1 MDYIKEKSS
10 ILSIIVNAFFTALI
24 SIIVSGLVQW
34 VTLEKAVVVV
44 SPSSDFNGRYLTV
57 LSVRNLEDKTLSN
70 FSLYFNTNFD
80 VLKIQSSDGFKHQQK
95 YVKLESIPPKA
106 KYSVMVWTEQP
117 ILKDQI
123 IAESDYKIRIDYSND
138 SSPFLIQLLWNTLPF
153 AIVTFFATLIQILV
167 GSKEIQTMKKECN
180 RISKEIE
187 ERKRELEAQKSEQNS
202 IQEKYNEIKKDDERK
217 LLELKRELKEM
228 RFYFLTNITQLRKE
242 LSFWHD
248 TIRKILYNNK
258 TGFQSA
264 DKVIEMVTST
274 LKTYAT
280 RKDCDKNMDELLY
293 LSQLISDSR
302 ELHNRYPYTESKNN
316 T

>member
-1 MDYIKEKSS
+1 
-10 ILSIIVNAFFTALI
+10 
-24 SIIVSGLVQW
+24 
-34 VTLEKAVVVV
+34 
-44 SPSSDFNGRYLTV
+44 
-57 LSVRNLEDKTLSN
+57 
-70 FSLYFNTNFD
+70 
-80 VLKIQSSDGFKHQQK
+80 
-95 YVKLESIPPKA
+95 
-106 KYSVMVWTEQP
+106 MVWTEQP

-264 DKVIEMVTST
+264 DKVI
-274 LKTYAT
+274 
-280 RKDCDKNMDELLY
+280 
-293 LSQLISDSR
+293 
-302 ELHNRYPYTESKNN
+302 
-316 T
+316 